1 MKQVIFVVESDNN
14 AIDDRYISKLLE
26 NRYNISDNDTKIK
39 FIHMCGKARYRTQ
52 TVMNNIKRY
61 TMLNK
66 DGSNFVI
73 YCFDTDRLDL
83 NSVDKKDFENQL
95 SFCQEKNYSLIRFNY
110 DIEYVLLG
118 KTIEKNKKK
127 QESIN
132 FYKSKKIQIKEEN
145 LLKCDYNLNGCSNI
159 YLVLDNILR
168 KK

>member
-1 MKQVIFVVESDNN
+1 
-14 AIDDRYISKLLE
+14 
-26 NRYNISDNDTKIK
+26 
-39 FIHMCGKARYRTQ
+39 
-52 TVMNNIKRY
+52 
-61 TMLNK
+61 MLNK

-73 YCFDTDRLDL
+73 YCFDTDRLDI

-95 SFCQEKNYSLIRFNY
+95 SFCQEKNYYLIWFNY